1 MLKKTITYVDYND
14 NKITED
20 FYFNLSKSE
29 LAEMEMSKAGGFADL
44 LKKVINTQDM
54 PALAKIFKEF
64 ILKAYGEKSDD
75 GRRFIKSPELS
86 KAFSETP
93 AYDELY
99 VELMSDEDKA
109 AEFFMAIIPS
119 EYSNSKEFKE
129 QLEIKKAELKS
140 GK

>member
-75 GRRFIKSPELS
+75 GRRFVKSPELS

-93 AYDELY
+93 AYDGLF

-119 EYSNSKEFKE
+119 EYANSKEFKE